1 MAKRAVNVEQVAPG
15 VLLFKLSHREG
26 ILDAVAGYLKGRS
39 SRKRK
44 NRGKK

>member
-1 MAKRAVNVEQVAPG
+1 MAKRAVNVEQIAPE

-39 SRKRK
+39 RKRK
-44 NRGKK
+44 RVKK